1 MVVIAK
7 GNGREVT
14 GLRVGAANARR
25 YFSRDLN
32 NVELRMGDLRI
43 ECRLAPEFWSTRP
56 EIHDPRLCEWLKFK
70 AAQHR
75 LNRKPIALTMEQTG
89 ANSFTLHPLSLAR
102 RENRIAAA

>member
-25 YFSRDLN
+25 YFSRELD

-43 ECRLAPEFWSTRP
+43 ECRLSPEFWSTRP

-75 LNRKPIALTMEQTG
+75 LNRKPIALAMEQTG
-89 ANSFTLHPLSLAR
+89 ANSFSLHPLSGAHR
-102 RENRIAAA
+102 GTRVAAA